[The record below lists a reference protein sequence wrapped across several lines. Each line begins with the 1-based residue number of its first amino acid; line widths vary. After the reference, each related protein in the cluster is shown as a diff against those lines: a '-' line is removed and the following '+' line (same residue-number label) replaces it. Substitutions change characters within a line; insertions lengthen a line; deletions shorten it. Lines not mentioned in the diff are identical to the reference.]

1 MNRWTRWCLLA
12 LAAFQLLIAVLLV
25 LNWDST
31 VGSFTGR
38 AFAPNRDAAEGAA
51 VGSLGIH
58 VLLAALYVLVA
69 VKVPAGRRWARVV
82 ATILL
87 AGNIIGGVAAL
98 FAISDETP
106 LNPVGIALAVVG
118 LVLLWAP
125 SRKHAATR

>member
-1 MNRWTRWCLLA
+1 MERKDVTREGEPG
-12 LAAFQLLIAVLLV
+12 QYVVL
-25 LNWDST
+25 
-31 VGSFTGR
+31 
-38 AFAPNRDAAEGAA
+38 
-51 VGSLGIH
+51 
-58 VLLAALYVLVA
+58 A
-69 VKVPAGRRWARVV
+69 VKVPAGRRWARIV

-87 AGNIIGGVAAL
+87 AFNVVVGVASL